1 MKKIFFALIL
11 SVFFNLSASADESEA
26 KYKEDCLKYISSP
39 KVTLESSYGKLR
51 YNYSKDMEYLGK
63 ATAEKLGALHKST
76 QTEFKI
82 MGLTKV
88 RDIFDYESTFGLFPL
103 SKNYSCV
110 YPESIK
116 VRLAYNMPT
125 IYIANN
131 LQKDTCLYDL
141 TMRHENT
148 HMHIYIDALDYFLPI
163 FKKYLEDQFNTIGIE
178 IVSSQ
183 ENTQEVIKKLNEK
196 YLKGARQQVEAWRQE
211 VEEEE
216 LKLDTP
222 EHYLMESLICEHV
235 DGTSIPD
242 EIIWGLPNLN

>member
-11 SVFFNLSASADESEA
+11 SCFFNLSALADESLE
-26 KYKEDCLKYISSP
+26 KYKTDCLRYVKPP
-39 KVTLESSYGKLR
+39 KVTLQSSYGKLR
-51 YNYSKDMEYLGK
+51 YNHNKDMEYLGK
-63 ATAEKLGALHKST
+63 AMAERLESLHKST
-76 QTEFKI
+76 KTEFKI

-88 RDIFDYESTFGLFPL
+88 RDIFDYETMFSVFPL
-103 SKNYSCV
+103 NKQYSCV
-110 YPESIK
+110 YPESIQ

-141 TMRHENT
+141 TERHENT
-148 HMHIYIDALDYFLPI
+148 HMQIYIDAMDYFLPT
-163 FKKYLEDQFNTIGIE
+163 FKKYLDEQFSLIGVE
-178 IVSSQ
+178 IVSQQ
-183 ENTQEVIKKLNEK
+183 ENVQDAIKQLNEK
-196 YLKGARQQVEAWRQE
+196 YLMAAQQKVEAWRQE

-242 EIIWGLPNLN
+242 EIIWGLPRLK